1 MFRSYPSRLILLV
14 RSSQRFFVSTKM
26 MVLFSFSAMI
36 SSISWISLTVRKEW
50 RESTTQVSG
59 LEDVFLL
66 NKLFSY
72 FSSFSVSMQT
82 STIWRMLWLALS
94 SRAPTLIWIYSF
106 RKSSASCRTSFGQVA
121 LHIRVC
127 LSGWEVRKRTGLKR
141 TSTLYTPFCHEIN
154 SFRTRVSFLPWF
166 VRLSCGSGVQ
176 SPYPAYDQPHPEP
189 DRCIAAGSFS
199 RILRSQWGVQ
209 VWRYR
214 SQLLNVAKR
223 LRTQKHL
230 YCT

>member
-1 MFRSYPSRLILLV
+1 MIRQYFEYRPKTFAKILPIFRSYPSRLILLV

-36 SSISWISLTVRKEW
+36 SSISWISLMVRKE
-50 RESTTQVSG
+50 RISNASLRFRG
-59 LEDVFLL
+59 GFLW

-94 SRAPTLIWIYSF
+94 SRAPMLIWIYSF

-127 LSGWEVRKRTGLKR
+127 LSGWVGKKKNRPLEDFYIIF
-141 TSTLYTPFCHEIN
+141 SI
-154 SFRTRVSFLPWF
+154 
-166 VRLSCGSGVQ
+166 LS
-176 SPYPAYDQPHPEP
+176 
-189 DRCIAAGSFS
+189 
-199 RILRSQWGVQ
+199 WNK
-209 VWRYR
+209 
-214 SQLLNVAKR
+214 QL
-223 LRTQKHL
+223 
-230 YCT
+230 

>member
-1 MFRSYPSRLILLV
+1 
-14 RSSQRFFVSTKM
+14 
-26 MVLFSFSAMI
+26 MI
-36 SSISWISLTVRKEW
+36 SSISWMSLMVRKE
-50 RESTTQVSG
+50 RINNTSLRFG
-59 LEDVFLL
+59 GRFLF

-94 SRAPTLIWIYSF
+94 SRAPILIWIYSF

-127 LSGWEVRKRTGLKR
+127 LSGWEVRNRTGLKR
-141 TSTLYTPFCHEIN
+141 TSILYTPFCHEIN
-154 SFRTRVSFLPWF
+154 GFRTRVSFLPWF
-166 VRLSCGSGVQ
+166 VQLSCGSGVQ

-199 RILRSQWGVQ
+199 QILRSQWGDQ

-214 SQLLNVAKR
+214 SQLLNVTNKEITHSKT
-223 LRTQKHL
+223 LIL
-230 YCT
+230 YLTLALTILHGQSSLGITGL